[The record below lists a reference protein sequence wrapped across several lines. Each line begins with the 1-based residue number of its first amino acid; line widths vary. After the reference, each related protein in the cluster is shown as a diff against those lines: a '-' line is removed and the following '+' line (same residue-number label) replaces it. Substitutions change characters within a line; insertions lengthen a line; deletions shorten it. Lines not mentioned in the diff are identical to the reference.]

1 MTNENCIDPAEE
13 AAIVEAG
20 NELLFTVETEEIID
34 MLGNL
39 TLDQLEEVRDFIG
52 GML

>member
-1 MTNENCIDPAEE
+1 MTEKHIDPEQAAIEE
-13 AAIVEAG
+13 AADDI
-20 NELLFTVETEEIID
+20 LFTVETEEIID

-39 TLDQLEEVRDFIG
+39 TLDQLEKVRDYIG